1 MNNNDNNTNIFML
14 MMFHPHSLMSVFVPP
29 CLSLCLSLFLPHSV
43 IVCSFCD
50 DIWSDVESHQR
61 SSLRPQKPPEWTS
74 GMNHIIFFI
83 SIYLCIHPSI
93 HFFPPIVIHSFQL
106 CSIIQPFDWSP
117 FILSSFFHLL
127 LPLHPWLHSY
137 FLIF

>member
-14 MMFHPHSLMSVFVPP
+14 MMFHPHSLLSVFVPP
-29 CLSLCLSLFLPHSV
+29 CLSLCLSLFVPHSV

-74 GMNHIIFFI
+74 GMNHIIFSHLYI
-83 SIYLCIHPSI
+83 SMHSSI
-93 HFFPPIVIHSFQL
+93 DPFFFQLLFIHSN
-106 CSIIQPFDWSP
+106 CV
-117 FILSSFFHLL
+117 LSFSLLIGLLLSCHLFSNLL
-127 LPLHPWLHSY
+127 LP
-137 FLIF
+137 FLPCLQS